1 MFFGMLKS
9 SIAQCCEKYP
19 QTLSELRKLYDR
31 RAKFHQ
37 QPPHRDLQAVM
48 KSMFDQISETYVV
61 NDGLDECQDQKQI
74 LGWIQ
79 DIMLCPHYQILS
91 MIINRHECLIE
102 KNHEPFSWRHISLND
117 NTDHVSADIKNYI
130 DEQVVHDRDFSERP
144 DSDKV
149 MVKQMLTSKAKGM

>member
-1 MFFGMLKS
+1 
-9 SIAQCCEKYP
+9 
-19 QTLSELRKLYDR
+19 
-31 RAKFHQ
+31 
-37 QPPHRDLQAVM
+37 M

-61 NDGLDECQDQKQI
+61 IDGLDENQDQKQI

-79 DIMLCPHYQILS
+79 DIMLCPHYQIHS
-91 MIINRHECLIE
+91 MIICRHECLIE

-149 MVKQMLTSKAKGM
+149 MVKLTSTAKGM